1 MIKKL
6 LCCAVLFLLSL
17 QPAGAMQ
24 TGWNKKESRH
34 FIVFY
39 WNAEKSFAKK
49 VIKESEKNYRDIVK
63 SLGLGSGKWTGEN
76 RAKVYIFDDR
86 QQFHSNTSQPE
97 WSDGSSI
104 QRFKTIYSFFGAKNF
119 FDTVLPHEIAH
130 IVFREYVGFSNRAVP
145 AWLEEGLASYYER
158 IDKAKADEFFKDLQ
172 KNNSDPVFIISLREL
187 SKIRS
192 RSLRD
197 DPDVDIFFAQS
208 LSIVNFLLTEFGKER
223 FRIFCRSLK
232 EGMDM
237 DKSLAA
243 AYSLKDVNELEIAWQ
258 EYLKQRLNLR

>member
-1 MIKKL
+1 MIKKI
-6 LCCAVLFLLSL
+6 LCCAVLFSL
-17 QPAGAMQ
+17 FLQHVAAMQ

-34 FIVFY
+34 FIVY
-39 WNAEKSFAKK
+39 YRNAEKSFVKK

-63 SLGLGSGKWTGEN
+63 SLSLGSSGQWTHDD
-76 RAKVYIFDDR
+76 RAKIYIFDDR

-104 QRFKTIYSFFGAKNF
+104 QRFKTIFSFLGAKKF

-130 IVFREYVGFSNRAVP
+130 IVFREYVGFGNRNVP
-145 AWLEEGLASYYER
+145 AWLEEGLASYHER
-158 IDKAKADEFFKDLQ
+158 IDRSRADEIFKDPRERD
-172 KNNSDPVFIISLREL
+172 SFIRFQEL

-208 LSIVNFLLTEFGKER
+208 LSIVNFLLTEFGKKR
-223 FRIFCRSLK
+223 FRIFCRGLK

-243 AYSLKDVNELEIAWQ
+243 AYSFKEISELEEAWQ
-258 EYLKQRLNLR
+258 AYLKRK